1 MISDSE
7 EITPVVD
14 LKKEDQLIELDEK
27 EEIPIQDEEIVEV
40 DPFELARNKARI
52 AKIKAKSFQIN
63 QKKEEG

>member
-27 EEIPIQDEEIVEV
+27 EEIPI
-40 DPFELARNKARI
+40 
-52 AKIKAKSFQIN
+52 
-63 QKKEEG
+63 